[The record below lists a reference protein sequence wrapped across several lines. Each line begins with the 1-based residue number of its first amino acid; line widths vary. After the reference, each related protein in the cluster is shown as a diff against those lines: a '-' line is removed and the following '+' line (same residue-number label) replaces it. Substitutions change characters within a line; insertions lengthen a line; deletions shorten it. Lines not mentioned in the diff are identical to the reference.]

1 MEGKLE
7 RKRMAWRLVLPQ
19 VTFSGIGGGGVSGMP
34 VLLLWAVG
42 LLVQRRPLPLFFRR
56 GAGVGLAESTPIGQ
70 TQKPANQ
77 QCLTGANPDNFRN
90 SYRHFLETQLQT
102 LLRDKFRHAQIVPEC
117 SLPPLHCCV
126 ACSSCDSVCA
136 QGSVSPDVQTCLLSS
151 VP

>member
-70 TQKPANQ
+70 TQIQ

-90 SYRHFLETQLQT
+90 SYRHFLETSSGMHRLC
-102 LLRDKFRHAQIVPEC
+102 RSVAYPPSIAVWRVRHVILSVHRGQSVQMCKPVFC
-117 SLPPLHCCV
+117 PL
-126 ACSSCDSVCA
+126 SR
-136 QGSVSPDVQTCLLSS
+136 SPL
-151 VP
+151 